1 MKVSTAV
8 VIAVIS
14 SFGLTACSSSL
25 SSMSPSPLPLHFEN
39 QVILT
44 ADEIAASYHAGD
56 SMECTID
63 ISKNKQSIDAR
74 IQGNK
79 ILLSNVNFGDDV
91 STGMVLLDSTTFY
104 AWKDGATTGWK
115 SSLPPTTTLHSLSQQ
130 ARTKGIDIPDI
141 SSADG
146 IQQSVEDGDDITCIQ
161 IQFESSTFMP
171 RESVSYTD
179 ITSLTN
185 HFVE

>member
-1 MKVSTAV
+1 MKVSTCA
-8 VIAVIS
+8 VIAIFS
-14 SFGLTACSSSL
+14 AFGLTACSSSL
-25 SSMSPSPLPLHFEN
+25 SSMAPSPLPRHFEN

-56 SMECTID
+56 SMECTIEL
-63 ISKNKQSIDAR
+63 SKNKQSIDAR

-115 SSLPPTTTLHSLSQQ
+115 SSLPPTATLHSLSEQ

-141 SSADG
+141 STADG
-146 IQQSVEDGDDITCIQ
+146 IARSVEDGDDISCVK

-171 RESVSYTD
+171 RESVSFTD

-185 HFVE
+185 HFLE